1 MPAMSDRR
9 FAWIFALA
17 TLTLASCSR
26 PAPQVPVPAIAV
38 DRSADVPAPRQTMLG
53 SGTST
58 TSTESPIARLLR
70 QLDRNGD
77 GRASREEHADV
88 ASQMFH
94 AMDTDHDGE
103 VTATEMDAIRRDL
116 YGADRT
122 AAARE
127 IAQVDSNHDG
137 LLSAEE
143 HAASTA
149 VIFDQIDRDHD
160 GFLTL
165 DELKAADAA
174 VPAPT
179 SQ

>member
-1 MPAMSDRR
+1 MPQVLDRR
-9 FAWIFALA
+9 VAMRFAIVVLVLA
-17 TLTLASCSR
+17 GCSK
-26 PAPQVPVPAIAV
+26 PSSQTTTAADGIAG
-38 DRSADVPAPRQTMLG
+38 ADAPRKVVAIPHAGSTMPV
-53 SGTST
+53 
-58 TSTESPIARLLR
+58 ESAIARLLR
-70 QLDRNGD
+70 QLDLNRD
-77 GRASREEHADV
+77 GRVSREEHANV
-88 ASQMFH
+88 SLQMFH
-94 AMDTDHDGE
+94 AMDADHNGE
-103 VTATEMDAIRRDL
+103 VTAAEMDTIRRDL

-137 LLSAEE
+137 MLSQEE

-160 GFLTL
+160 GFVTL

-174 VPAPT
+174 DPEPT

>member
-1 MPAMSDRR
+1 MFDRR
-9 FAWIFALA
+9 FASTFALA
-17 TLTLASCSR
+17 TLTLVGCSR
-26 PAPQVPVPAIAV
+26 PTPQTPLPADHIDDANASRQVVAAPPTGSTAPV
-38 DRSADVPAPRQTMLG
+38 
-53 SGTST
+53 
-58 TSTESPIARLLR
+58 ESPIARLLR

-77 GRASREEHADV
+77 GRVSREEHADV
-88 ASQMFH
+88 ARQMFH
-94 AMDTDHDGE
+94 AMDADHNGE
-103 VTATEMDAIRRDL
+103 VTAIEMDAIRRDL

-137 LLSAEE
+137 LLAAEE

-165 DELKAADAA
+165 DELKAADTPAA
-174 VPAPT
+174 PA